1 MVAMKSGNKTVADSY
16 RQCVEEI
23 VPEIKWE
30 DIRDQV
36 PVGQE
41 FSVEFACII
50 FRRLKKRKKGNT

>member
-1 MVAMKSGNKTVADSY
+1 MKSGNKTVADSY

-30 DIRDQV
+30 DSRDEV
-36 PVGQE
+36 RVGQE
-41 FSVEFACII
+41 CSVAFACMI

>member
-1 MVAMKSGNKTVADSY
+1 MKSGNKTVADSY

-41 FSVEFACII
+41 FSVAFACMI
-50 FRRLKKRKKGNT
+50 FQIA

>member
-1 MVAMKSGNKTVADSY
+1 MVAMKSRDKTMVDSY

-41 FSVEFACII
+41 FSVTLACII
-50 FRRLKKRKKGNT
+50 FGI

>member
-1 MVAMKSGNKTVADSY
+1 MKSGNKTVADSY

-36 PVGQE
+36 PVGQ
-41 FSVEFACII
+41 
-50 FRRLKKRKKGNT
+50 

>member
-1 MVAMKSGNKTVADSY
+1 MVAMKSSDKTVADSY

-41 FSVEFACII
+41 FSVALACII

>member
-1 MVAMKSGNKTVADSY
+1 MKSRDKTMVDSY

-41 FSVEFACII
+41 FSVTLACII
-50 FRRLKKRKKGNT
+50 FRYLKTRKHMSG